1 MANLTTVET
10 MPATLTARTSRR
22 ALRCP
27 RCGGNVLLNRY
38 EGEGALSCLQCGRAY
53 RLVSTPSAGS
63 TSHAA

>member
-1 MANLTTVET
+1 
-10 MPATLTARTSRR
+10 
-22 ALRCP
+22 
-27 RCGGNVLLNRY
+27 VLLNRY